1 MKLGIYVHIPFCR
14 QKCLY
19 CDFPSFT
26 TDSQLYS
33 TYITALCRE
42 AIGRSGIFSHA
53 VVDTVFIGGGTPT
66 LLPQDL
72 LNQILSCLRENY
84 RLSDGVEITIE
95 ANPGT
100 VDRNKLQIL
109 QAQGVNRI
117 SFGVQTF
124 AERLLPQIGRI
135 HSAAE
140 AARAVEL
147 AQAAGFDN
155 INVDL
160 MYGLPE
166 QTVQDLQESMDRA
179 IGMGVRHLSVYG
191 LKIEEGT
198 PFASLH
204 EQGRLA
210 LPEEDTEEAMYELA
224 VHYLPARGF
233 RRYEISNYAPAGWEC
248 RHNLKY
254 WHYQPYLGLGLA
266 AHSFFDGQ
274 RLANTVDL
282 QLYIDFFSGTGGEK
296 QEFPVAVVE
305 KLDKETAMA
314 EFVFLALRTS
324 NGVHIPDFNTCF
336 AADFFSQY
344 NKVIT
349 ALRRQKL
356 IEVTEKNV
364 HLTELGMKYGNV
376 VFGAFLPDT

>member
-19 CDFPSFT
+19 CDFPSYA

-33 TYITALCRE
+33 KYIAALCRE
-42 AIGRSGIFSHA
+42 IAGRSGIFSHA

-66 LLPQDL
+66 LLSQNL
-72 LNQILSCLRENY
+72 LSQVLICLRENY
-84 RLSDGVEITIE
+84 QLSDQVEITME

-100 VDRNKLQIL
+100 VDQEKLL
-109 QAQGVNRI
+109 ALKTQGVNRL

-124 AERLLPQIGRI
+124 TERLLPAIGRI
-135 HSAAE
+135 HSASE
-140 AARAVEL
+140 AVRAVEL
-147 AQAAGFDN
+147 AKAAGFNN

-160 MYGLPE
+160 MYGLPG
-166 QTVQDLQESMDRA
+166 QKIQDLRESIACAVD
-179 IGMGVRHLSVYG
+179 MGVRHLSVYG

-198 PFASLH
+198 PFASLY
-204 EQGRLA
+204 EQGRLD
-210 LPEEDTEEAMYELA
+210 LPEEEDEEAMYDLV
-224 VHYLPARGF
+224 VHDLPARGF

-274 RLANTVDL
+274 RLANTADL
-282 QLYIDFFSGTGGEK
+282 QQYTDFFSGAGGET
-296 QEFPVAVVE
+296 QEFPVAFVE

-324 NGVHIPDFNTCF
+324 QGVYVPDFNACF
-336 AADFFSQY
+336 EADFFYQY
-344 NKVIT
+344 SGIIAK
-349 ALRRQKL
+349 LRRQKL
-356 IEVTEKNV
+356 IEVTEKSV
-364 HLTELGMKYGNV
+364 WLTELGMKYGNV

>member
-42 AIGRSGIFSHA
+42 ATGRSGIFSHA

-66 LLPQDL
+66 LLSQDL

-84 RLSDGVEITIE
+84 RLSDEVEITIE

-100 VDRNKLQIL
+100 VDRAKLQTL

-166 QTVQDLQESMDRA
+166 QTVQDLQESIDRA

-210 LPEEDTEEAMYELA
+210 LPEEEIEEAMYELA

-282 QLYIDFFSGTGGEK
+282 QRYIDFFSGTGGEK

-305 KLDKETAMA
+305 KLDRETAMA
-314 EFVFLALRTS
+314 EFAFLALRTS
-324 NGVHIPDFNTCF
+324 NGVHILEFNTCF

-349 ALRRQKL
+349 ALRRQEL

-364 HLTELGMKYGNV
+364 RLTELGMKYGNV

>member
-19 CDFPSFT
+19 CDFPSYT

-42 AIGRSGIFSHA
+42 VAGRSGIFSHA

-66 LLPQDL
+66 LLSQDL
-72 LNQILSCLRENY
+72 LSQVLNCLREHY
-84 RLSDGVEITIE
+84 QLSDGVEITVE

-100 VDRNKLQIL
+100 VDGAKLRTL
-109 QAQGVNRI
+109 RAHGVNRI

-124 AERLLPQIGRI
+124 AERLLPKIGRI

-140 AARAVEL
+140 AVRAVEL

-166 QTVQDLQESMDRA
+166 QTVQDLQESIDRA

-210 LPEEDTEEAMYELA
+210 LPEEAAEEAMYELA
-224 VHYLPARGF
+224 AHYLPAKGF
-233 RRYEISNYAPAGWEC
+233 QRYEISNYAPAGWEC

-274 RLANTVDL
+274 RLANTGDL
-282 QLYIDFFSGTGGEK
+282 QQYLDFFSRSGGEK

-324 NGVHIPDFNTCF
+324 SGLHIPDFNNCF
-336 AADFFSQY
+336 AADFFNQY
-344 NKVIT
+344 NKVIA

-356 IEVTEKNV
+356 IEVTEKAV
-364 HLTELGMKYGNV
+364 RLTELGMKYGNV